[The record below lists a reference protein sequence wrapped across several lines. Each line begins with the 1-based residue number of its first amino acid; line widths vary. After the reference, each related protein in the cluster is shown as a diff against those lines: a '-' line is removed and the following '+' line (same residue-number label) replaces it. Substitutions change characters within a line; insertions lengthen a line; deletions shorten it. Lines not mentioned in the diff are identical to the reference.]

1 MLKQQ
6 IIEKIQRTPC
16 TYSRLWL
23 NQINKFAQNVP
34 RLNKLASSIELHLND
49 LIKRQELIKLTK
61 VHYPSELPVS
71 REVNQ
76 IKQVIQNN
84 QITLICGETGSG
96 KTTQLPKILL

>member
-6 IIEKIQRTPC
+6 LIEKIHSAPC

-23 NQINKFAQNVP
+23 NQINKFAHNLP

-61 VHYPSELPVS
+61 VYYPSELPVS

-96 KTTQLPKILL
+96 KTTQ